1 MSIAAP
7 CSQRPRGETMNAT
20 SPAISSGWPNRVML
34 SSRAVM
40 LDGRGLVETGARH
53 DDAEP
58 VAEAV
63 GVDRTRIDAVDLYAV
78 ALAEVGQRL
87 HEGKLRADHR

>member
-1 MSIAAP
+1 MS
-7 CSQRPRGETMNAT
+7 
-20 SPAISSGWPNRVML
+20 SSC
-34 SSRAVM
+34 AVM
-40 LDGRGLVETGARH
+40 LDRGRLVEAGARH

-63 GVDRTRIDAVDLYAV
+63 GVDRARIDTVDLHAV
-78 ALAEVGQRL
+78 TLADVGQRL